1 MRKILLGTLFAGS
14 VFAFAIAPFFTLA
27 APAEIASTQES
38 FKLPS
43 EVASNPKS
51 KAALR
56 SSGVLIQS
64 VENNVWFDSIDISF
78 DSDLNKNGFYHGLYI
93 RFDADTNYDSVPVYV
108 HFALKR
114 PGAPEVIIH
123 TSSVF
128 TLYGTSAD
136 DWFAI
141 DTELLHSLPPAYY
154 DLVIRVYDADYN
166 DLLAEI
172 SGFDEPALTQLP
184 LEDYSFDKPQVVVI
198 EEDSGSFGWLSIVG
212 LFAAVALRRKRI
224 PCKSY

>member
-1 MRKILLGTLFAGS
+1 MRKFWLVSLFAISAGM
-14 VFAFAIAPFFTLA
+14 VPFFTLA
-27 APAEIASTQES
+27 APAEIASTKES

-43 EVASNPKS
+43 DVAKTAKP

-56 SSGVLIQS
+56 SSGALIQS
-64 VENNVWFDSIDISF
+64 VENNVWFDTIDISF
-78 DSDLNKNGFYHGLYI
+78 ESDLNDNGFYHGLYV
-93 RFDADTNYDSVPVYV
+93 RFDADTNYSSVPVYA

-114 PGAPEVIIH
+114 AGAPEVIIH

-128 TLYGTSAD
+128 TLYGTSTE

-141 DTELLHSLPPAYY
+141 ESELLHSLPPAYY

-172 SGFDEPALTQLP
+172 SGFDEPALAELP
-184 LEDYSFDKPQVVVI
+184 LEDLSYDKPQVIIV
-198 EEDSGSFGWLSIVG
+198 EEDSGGLGWFSMLGLVG
-212 LFAAVALRRKRI
+212 VALTRRTLRAA
-224 PCKSY
+224 

>member
-1 MRKILLGTLFAGS
+1 MRKFWLVSLFVVSSGI
-14 VFAFAIAPFFTLA
+14 VPFFTLA
-27 APAEIASTQES
+27 APAEIASTKES

-43 EVASNPKS
+43 EVAKTA
-51 KAALR
+51 KVKTALR
-56 SSGVLIQS
+56 NSSVLIQS
-64 VENNVWFDSIDISF
+64 VENNVWFDTIDISF
-78 DSDLNKNGFYHGLYI
+78 ESDLNSNGFFHGLYV
-93 RFDADTNYDSVPVYV
+93 RFDADTNYTSVPVYV

-114 PGAPEVIIH
+114 AGAPEVIIH

-141 DTELLHSLPPAYY
+141 ESELLHSLPPAYY

-172 SGFDEPALTQLP
+172 SGFDEPALAELP
-184 LEDYSFDKPQVVVI
+184 LEDLSYDKPQVIVV
-198 EEDSGSFGWLSIVG
+198 EEGSGSLGWFSMLG
-212 LFAAVALRRKRI
+212 LITFVLARRKL
-224 PCKSY
+224 KVT